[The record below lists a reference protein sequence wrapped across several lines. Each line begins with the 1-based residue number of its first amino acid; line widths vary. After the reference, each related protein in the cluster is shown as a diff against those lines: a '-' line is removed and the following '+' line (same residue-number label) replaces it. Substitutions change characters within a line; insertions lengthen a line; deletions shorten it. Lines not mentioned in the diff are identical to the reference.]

1 MTSPP
6 MTAKRN
12 GPLIGSTAGVRIAG
26 WAAVLYLLLPLVAA
40 LTLTGELNLPF
51 PGATRTEVVEFF
63 EGLAFDAR
71 FVGGSIML
79 TGSTV
84 FWLVF
89 AVRVTDLTVDIDAGY
104 RWVGHVMLGGA
115 ILNVGLG
122 VLYGGAL
129 GIGAYWVSNGGL
141 SQDSYLLLY
150 GMMWSAV
157 FLAIAAGVLWSVP
170 LGYVIIQTGL
180 FPRWLGWAL
189 LVITAA
195 NLISVWVPVQL
206 QYVIG
211 GLPGLWTLV
220 AGVIMLARP
229 ARFASSSST
238 STAEPM
244 TRQFEKGAVDA

>member
-26 WAAVLYLLLPLVAA
+26 WAAVLYFLLPAVAA
-40 LTLTGELNLPF
+40 LALTGELNLPF
-51 PGATRTEVVEFF
+51 PGASRTAVVEFF

-71 FVGGSIML
+71 FVAGSIML

-84 FWLVF
+84 LWLVF
-89 AVRVTDLTVDIDAGY
+89 AVRITDLVVDIDAGY

-115 ILNVGLG
+115 FLNVGLG

-141 SQDSYLLLY
+141 STDSYLLLY
-150 GMMWSAV
+150 GMMWSAI
-157 FLAIAAGVLWSVP
+157 FLAIAAGVLWNVP
-170 LGYVIIQTGL
+170 LGYAIIRTRL
-180 FPRWLGWAL
+180 LPRWLGWAL

-211 GLPGLWTLV
+211 GLPSLWTLI
-220 AGVIMLARP
+220 AGVIMLVRP
-229 ARFASSSST
+229 ARFAPSSSA
-238 STAEPM
+238 STAKSM